1 MHEILARLLPHVED
15 DMRRKLDE
23 KFGPGPTNQSLTD
36 QPTNE
41 PRINRTTP
49 AGCTVQT
56 LFLLFYDLEF
66 TTCPNGQPSIPSCDQ
81 PVVTQSLISHK
92 HSG

>member
-56 LFLLFYDLEF
+56 LFF
-66 TTCPNGQPSIPSCDQ
+66 
-81 PVVTQSLISHK
+81 VVL
-92 HSG
+92 